1 VKKVVVLFS
10 GAGSNLAWLAEH
22 LPSEGIIIAAA
33 VTNNPEAG
41 GIAVARSSGI
51 PVEVLDH
58 RTFASREA
66 YDAELAAV
74 VTSYRPD
81 VTVLAGFMR
90 VLTPVFTD
98 RVRAINLHPSL
109 LPRHKGLDAIGRSW
123 EDAHPEGGVSVHWVT
138 GELDGG
144 AIILQCVVP
153 KAGLDR
159 TAYEQRIRRLEKR
172 VLLEGILAV
181 LDTE

>member
-1 VKKVVVLFS
+1 MKKIVVLFS
-10 GAGSNLAWLAEH
+10 GTGSNLAWLAEH
-22 LPSEGIIIAAA
+22 LPFEGIIIAAA

-74 VTSYRPD
+74 VASYRPD

-98 RVRAINLHPSL
+98 RIRAINLHPSL

-123 EDAHPEGGVSVHWVT
+123 EDDHPEGGVSVHWVT

-153 KAGLDR
+153 KAGRDR